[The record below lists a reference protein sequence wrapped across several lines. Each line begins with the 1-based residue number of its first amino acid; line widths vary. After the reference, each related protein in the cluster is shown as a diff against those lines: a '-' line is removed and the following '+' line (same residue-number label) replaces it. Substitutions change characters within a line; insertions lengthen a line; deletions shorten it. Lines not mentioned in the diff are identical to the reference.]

1 MKSLNQIMNEKLMIT
16 SRVDKKEMKLIQRAI
31 YKELEK
37 NNTTCKYYRD
47 TNWAGVTKVK
57 EDIMNALHGLYN
69 KTKHDYDCSIAPIN
83 GGYRQSSDGMAQW
96 KEYEIALYLGK
107 KEEPFMKGS
116 LNCHAAGSA
125 EDPFD
130 MYDMSVMLYV

>member
-1 MKSLNQIMNEKLMIT
+1 MKSLNQIINEKLMIT

-37 NNTTCKYYRD
+37 NNTTGRFYKD

-57 EDIMNALHGLYN
+57 EDIMNALHGLYS

-107 KEEPFMKGS
+107 KEEPFMKGY